1 MAGSDQGPFDFSR
14 WTGADAAPGRVPGP
28 PAPEPGD
35 VPTFA
40 FDPGS
45 GDPGSGDPA
54 WAGTADVLTAAR
66 PPLTWVVA
74 AGVVAAAGLVA
85 ALLLG
90 GRIAVSVAAW
100 VLCGPVAIGLLAV
113 FTLRDTAARARPL
126 YTAPSWATTAYW
138 TALGVSLC
146 GVLVTALR
154 IADWAGR
161 L

>member
-1 MAGSDQGPFDFSR
+1 MAGSSQGPFDFSR

-40 FDPGS
+40 FDQE
-45 GDPGSGDPA
+45 SGDPA
-54 WAGTADVLTAAR
+54 WTGTADVLTAAR

-85 ALLLG
+85 AILLG
-90 GRIAVSVAAW
+90 ERIAVSIAAW

-126 YTAPSWATTAYW
+126 YTAPSWATSAYW
-138 TALGVSLC
+138 TALGFSLC
-146 GVLVTALR
+146 GVLVSARR
-154 IADWAGR
+154 IADWVGR